1 MTQEMELHGLT
12 FRPKLYAALLAGFF
26 FGVGGLWASFAPL
39 SAAAIAAGHVS
50 PEGRRL
56 TIQHLEGGVISAL
69 EVKEGDKVRA
79 GDPLVTL
86 ANVRAQSERD
96 TVHYEYLTLLL
107 EEARLVA
114 EFAGR
119 ETFVLPLPVAVESKD
134 PAIAEMIS
142 AAKRLHGDRA
152 GRREARDKIYEGRI
166 AQLEKQIEGSTEFEA
181 SIVEQLRIISEE
193 IADLEPL
200 VVKGLTPR
208 NRLRALQR
216 ESARLEGQVE
226 RTKTDR
232 AARVEAMETV
242 RLERLDEME
251 NDRQEA
257 SEQLVEV
264 RRRLNAARA
273 ELPSTEDELART
285 QINAP
290 ADGTVVEMKFTTVG
304 GVVGSGVP
312 IMDLVPSNAELV
324 VEARVNPADID
335 DVVTGQEARVVL
347 SAYRQR
353 NMPPIVGSVRTVSA
367 DRILDEATNTA
378 YFLATVEVPQSELEW
393 AKEASAQDVELLPG
407 MPAEVMIITSE
418 RTMLEYLFDP
428 FFASMRR
435 SFRES

>member
-1 MTQEMELHGLT
+1 MTNEETLETLT
-12 FRPKLYAALLAGFF
+12 LRPKLYALALIIFF
-26 FGVGGLWASFAPL
+26 FGLGGLWAAFAPL
-39 SAAAIAAGHVS
+39 SAAALAPGQVS

-69 EVKEGDKVRA
+69 DVREGDRVKT

-96 TVHYEYLTLLL
+96 TVYYEYLTLLL

-114 EFAGR
+114 EIGSR
-119 ETFVLPLPVAVESKD
+119 ETFVLPLPVAVASED
-134 PAIAEMIS
+134 AAVAEMIS
-142 AAKRLHGDRA
+142 AAQRLHRDRSS
-152 GRREARDKIYEGRI
+152 RRVARDKIFDGRI
-166 AQLEKQIEGSTEFEA
+166 EQLRKQIDGSNEFEA

-200 VVKGLTPR
+200 VIKGLSPR

-216 ESARLEGQVE
+216 ESAKLSGQIE

-232 AARVEAMETV
+232 AARSEAMETV
-242 RLERLDEME
+242 RLERLDEIE

-257 SEQLVEV
+257 SRQLVDV

-290 ADGTVVEMKFTTVG
+290 ADGTIVEMQFTTVG

-312 IMDLVPSNAELV
+312 IMDIVPSEANLV
-324 VEARVNPADID
+324 IEARVSPADID
-335 DVVTGQEARVVL
+335 DVIVGQEARVIL

-353 NMPPIVGSVRTVSA
+353 NMPPIIGTVRKVSA
-367 DRILDEATNTA
+367 DSLLDEATNTN
-378 YFLATVEVPQSELEW
+378 YYSATIQVPPEEIEFARQ
-393 AKEASAQDVELLPG
+393 ASHQEIDLLPG
-407 MPAEVMIITSE
+407 MPAEVMIVTSE
-418 RTMLEYLFDP
+418 RTMMEYLFEP
-428 FFASMRR
+428 FFASIRR